1 MDVHTTRPVSVLVE
15 SQRAM
20 LADVLDRLIPSTARL
35 PAAGALG
42 VADYIDRVLAGSTD
56 LRRAILDVVLQID
69 ATAGREHSTA
79 FSELEGGRQ
88 DAVLGRVEASEP
100 ANFQALLRQGLQRL
114 LQRPYGHH
122 GPWPGGAAS
131 SLQPA
136 GYELEAGDLT
146 PLEKVKRRG
155 RVYRDV

>member
-100 ANFQALLRQGLQRL
+100 ANFQALLRQAYNGYYSDPTVITGLGL
-114 LQRPYGHH
+114 EARP
-122 GPWPGGAAS
+122 P
-131 SLQPA
+131 QPA

>member
-1 MDVHTTRPVSVLVE
+1 
-15 SQRAM
+15 M

-35 PAAGALG
+35 PGAGALG

-88 DAVLGRVEASEP
+88 HAVLGRVEASEP
-100 ANFQALLRQGLQRL
+100 ANFQALLRQAYNGYYSDPTVITGLGL
-114 LQRPYGHH
+114 EARP
-122 GPWPGGAAS
+122 P
-131 SLQPA
+131 QPA

>member
-1 MDVHTTRPVSVLVE
+1 
-15 SQRAM
+15 M

-100 ANFQALLRQGLQRL
+100 ANFQALLRQAYNGYYSDPTVITGLGL
-114 LQRPYGHH
+114 EARP
-122 GPWPGGAAS
+122 P
-131 SLQPA
+131 QPA